1 VNNAIARVA
10 GLIAIAVLPV
20 AAGIR
25 AGPGQPLGPRFSLAM
40 TITAAVCVTGGI
52 TAALTIRAGAD
63 VHTRCSR
70 ESTTPAKTR
79 PPDARALLGTRPR
92 LGFTEQGD

>member
-1 VNNAIARVA
+1 
-10 GLIAIAVLPV
+10 
-20 AAGIR
+20 
-25 AGPGQPLGPRFSLAM
+25 
-40 TITAAVCVTGGI
+40 VTGRI

-63 VHTRCSR
+63 VAHQVLP